1 MDKISKLQKK
11 RFIKDLSYALLED
24 LLKELKGKI
33 KDEDAKKVAEISDN
47 LVDKFILK
55 EIFGESHED

>member
-1 MDKISKLQKK
+1 MKLQKK